1 MEIINNYGS
10 IIKIGTSMN
19 VIPFPKKSELPLT
32 DEEAKQKILDVRTQ
46 YALDISTNILDSIV
60 SEMINYGIKLR
71 TDGVYQKDL
80 AFLSETL
87 NSILLRY
94 VGGKHDFH
102 EIAEKIINLEDEDE
116 EESDKPK

>member
-1 MEIINNYGS
+1 
-10 IIKIGTSMN
+10 MN
-19 VIPFPKKSELPLT
+19 VIKFPKKTELPVT
-32 DEEAKQKILDVRTQ
+32 DEEAKQKVLEVRTQ

-80 AFLSETL
+80 AFLSESL
-87 NSILLRY
+87 NSTLLRY

-102 EIAEKIINLEDEDE
+102 EIAERIITLEEDE
-116 EESDKPK
+116 EESDKSNKD